1 MPARVSDASRQAD
14 RNLVKEQGG
23 RPIFL
28 GMNGYQWTVMFAAW
42 LGWGFDIFDGLLFTF
57 VAPNCIPTLL
67 GLRIGSPEAKPLVT
81 YYTGLFTALL
91 LVGWA
96 LGGILF
102 GRLADR
108 IGRTRCLSLTMIT
121 YSLGTAM
128 CAFAPNLAMLA
139 VFRLIA
145 SLGIGGEWAAGASLV
160 NEVVPKDRRV
170 EAGALLYTSA
180 PMGLFLA
187 DFVNLQVA
195 GKMFVGHPSTS
206 WRWVFLC
213 GLIPAMVAMVVRHF
227 VKEPEVWVRESQKVA
242 RPVTISDL
250 FKPNIRP
257 LTFSGFAMALT
268 ALLCWWTCNAFLPV
282 ITTNLAQQHLAHTA
296 PQVVSPDATP
306 EQMKVAE
313 QTKERWKSRANFVFN
328 IGGLLG
334 TLLTIP
340 FAKRAGRRFTFGL
353 YFILSSVSI
362 FICFGIPMSE
372 EMRINNFFLLGLTV
386 FGVFGMFTY
395 YLPELFPTRLRAT
408 GSGFCYNIGRVLTA
422 GGPFMVGLVGLHWPG
437 QQDRVLTWVSIVP
450 LLGACCLP
458 WVIETRNRDPE
469 EVLTV

>member
-1 MPARVSDASRQAD
+1 MSQQ
-14 RNLVKEQGG
+14 QGG
-23 RPIFL
+23 RPILL
-28 GMNGYQWTVMFAAW
+28 GMNGYQWTVIFAAW

-57 VAPNCIPTLL
+57 VAPNCIATLL
-67 GLRIGSPEAKPLVT
+67 DLKIGSPEARDQTL

-96 LGGILF
+96 LGGIMF
-102 GRLADR
+102 GRLADK
-108 IGRTRCLSLTMIT
+108 IGRTKCLALTMLT
-121 YSLGTAM
+121 YSVGTAL
-128 CAFAPNLAMLA
+128 CAFAPNIAMLA

-160 NEVVPKDRRV
+160 NEVVPKDKRV
-170 EAGALLYTSA
+170 ECGALLYTSA

-187 DFVNLQVA
+187 DFVNLQIA
-195 GKMFVGHPSTS
+195 GNLMADRPYES

-213 GLIPAMVAMVVRHF
+213 GLIPAAVAMIVRHF

-242 RPVTISDL
+242 KPVGLRDL
-250 FKPNIRP
+250 FSPRIRP

-282 ITTNLAQQHLAHTA
+282 IATNLAQQHLARID
-296 PQVVSPDATP
+296 PQIVSPEANP
-306 EQMKVAE
+306 EQKAAAQKV
-313 QTKERWKSRANFVFN
+313 KENWKSRATMVFN
-328 IGGLLG
+328 LGGLLG

-340 FAKRAGRRFTFGL
+340 FAKGAGRRFTFGL
-353 YFILSSVSI
+353 YFVLSSLSI
-362 FICFGIPMSE
+362 FIAFGVPMPE
-372 EMRINNFFLLGLTV
+372 AMRINTYFLLGLTV

-408 GSGFCYNIGRVLTA
+408 GSGFCYNIGRVVTA
-422 GGPFMVGLVGLHWPG
+422 GGPFLVGLVSLHYPG
-437 QQDRVLTWVSIVP
+437 QQDRVLTWVSIIP

-458 WVIETRNRDPE
+458 WVIETKNRDPE
-469 EVLTV
+469 EVLAV